1 MNKEVRK
8 VSEGISYR
16 FSYAPLLAALPLS
29 LCSIPLLVCIPYPSA
44 EPHYPLD
51 FLKRRIYKGQSF
63 LLSGPEARLYASSN
77 LAALHTLR
85 PQSLEF
91 FGTFVTTDSVKHK
104 SKGSKPR
111 KKQRKPRSGAT
122 PEQEQLPVATPAP
135 VPNPA
140 PVSNPTPAS
149 PPAPDP
155 IPAPAPAHATAQ
167 SPTQPTQSVT
177 TETTGLR
184 ARAKGVLKR
193 VLKIALYSTP
203 LWIVLA
209 FLLWRELTSSSWQAT
224 YFSRVASQATFKV
237 ESGPNPTPWFP
248 SFGPYDERLGYTRI
262 PAITENLT
270 KNGFQ
275 VISQTRLSPRLL
287 ELTSG
292 GIYPPFQEKTRA
304 GITILDRS
312 NTTIYSAYRP
322 ERVYDTFPTV
332 PKIIVDTLL
341 YIENREILDQ
351 THPTKNPA
359 VEWDRFGKA
368 ILEKAKQIF
377 LPELNAPGGSTIAT
391 QLEKYRHSK
400 EGRTSSARDK
410 LLQMLSAS
418 YRAYLYGRE
427 TVETRKLIVLQY
439 INSIPLAALRGYGEV
454 NGLGDGLWAWYG
466 ADFEEINA
474 KLRSLST
481 LSPDADVSPY
491 AEPYKQML
499 SLFIAHRRPSF
510 FLIAG
515 LKELDE
521 LTDTYIDLL
530 AKEGIVSSK
539 LQEACK
545 RIQLTLRRAAPKP
558 PAISFVQRKAANAI
572 RTRLLQLMNYP
583 QLYDLDQVDLTVK
596 STMDNEANEAV
607 TSVLKEIKDQESVKK
622 FGLSG
627 ARNLSKGD
635 PSKVIYSLTLY
646 ERVGKANLLRV
657 QTDNF
662 DNPFSINEGTRLDL
676 GSTAKLRTLTTYLDI
691 VGETFDRY
699 AQAAPAELKAELT
712 KKPDPITTF
721 VAQELL
727 QDSKLSLTDMLDK
740 ALQRRYSASP
750 GESFFTGGG
759 LHTFENFK
767 KEDNG
772 KNPSLQEAITH
783 SINLPFVRLMRD
795 ISRYYVHQLGINLS
809 SAGKDRKDP
818 MRMHF
823 LRKFA
828 DQEGSYFQKQFYV
841 KYRGKKPHE
850 LLSEMIKST
859 RASAKHAAVMFR
871 YVRPNDSVEGMA
883 AFLRDTIQNA
893 NVSLGLVDKWY
904 DDFAPGKFNLNDQG
918 YLARVHPLELWLVK
932 FLQDNPSIGIEKAL
946 AASKDERQQVYE
958 WLFKTPH
965 TRAQDI
971 RIRSLVEVESFL
983 QIHKQWKKV
992 GYPFNSMVPSLAS
1005 AIGSSGD
1012 RPVALAELVG
1022 IILND
1027 GMRYPLVRLD
1037 ELHFAAETPYETRL
1051 QRSDTA
1057 QGERVLKVEVAR
1069 ALKRAMRDVVES
1081 GTARRVFKTF
1091 VRSDKK
1097 PYTIGGKTGT
1107 GDHRHETF
1115 GPGGHLISSRVVNR
1129 TATFAFYVGDRFFGV
1144 ISAHVPGAEA
1154 AKFDFTSALAA
1165 ELLKILSSALVPM
1178 IERSGAELSPFDDDP
1193 PAATVTKPREI
1204 QPDDS
1209 KPEDAEVPSGSAS
1222 PAKPPQ
1228 SAAATD
1234 SRKQPA
1240 SSTAKTPK
1248 SAKRGEDGATQR
1260 TNRVAP
1266 QRQGVSA
1273 QNPVLE
1279 ELPLVLPPPG

>member
-1 MNKEVRK
+1 M
-8 VSEGISYR
+8 
-16 FSYAPLLAALPLS
+16 
-29 LCSIPLLVCIPYPSA
+29 
-44 EPHYPLD
+44 
-51 FLKRRIYKGQSF
+51 
-63 LLSGPEARLYASSN
+63 
-77 LAALHTLR
+77 
-85 PQSLEF
+85 
-91 FGTFVTTDSVKHK
+91 TTDFVKHK
-104 SKGSKPR
+104 KKRSKPR
-111 KKQRKPRSGAT
+111 NKAKKPLSDAVPG
-122 PEQEQLPVATPAP
+122 QEPPSV
-135 VPNPA
+135 
-140 PVSNPTPAS
+140 PTPT
-149 PPAPDP
+149 PPSEPVLEALTPP
-155 IPAPAPAHATAQ
+155 LTAARFA
-167 SPTQPTQSVT
+167 
-177 TETTGLR
+177 GLR
-184 ARAKGVLKR
+184 LSAKSVLKR
-193 VLKIALYSTP
+193 ALKIGFYSIP
-203 LWIVLA
+203 LWIVVA
-209 FLLWRELTSSSWQAT
+209 FLAWRELTTSSWQAT
-224 YFSRVASQATFKV
+224 YFSRVVSEATFKV

-262 PAITENLT
+262 PAITESLT

-275 VISQTRLSPRLL
+275 IASQTRLAPRLL
-287 ELTSG
+287 ELTAG
-292 GIYPPFQEKTRA
+292 GIYPPFPEKTRA

-322 ERVYDTFPTV
+322 ERVYDTFGAL
-332 PKIIVDTLL
+332 PKIVIDTLL

-368 ILEKAKQIF
+368 ILEKVKQIF
-377 LPELNAPGGSTIAT
+377 VPDLNAPGGSTIAT

-418 YRAYLYGRE
+418 YRAYLYGKE
-427 TVETRKLIVLQY
+427 TIETRKSIVLQY

-466 ADFEEINA
+466 ADFDEINA
-474 KLRSLST
+474 KLRALST
-481 LSPDADVSPY
+481 LPSDADVTPY

-521 LTDTYIDLL
+521 LTDTYVDLL
-530 AKEGIVSSK
+530 AKEGIIPSK

-545 RIQLTLRRAAPKP
+545 KVQLTLRRAAPKAP
-558 PAISFVQRKAANAI
+558 PISFVQRKAANAI

-607 TSVLKEIKDQESVKK
+607 TSVLREIKDQESVKK

-646 ERVGKANLLRV
+646 ERVGNANLLRV

-676 GSTAKLRTLTTYLDI
+676 GSTAKLRTLTTYLD
-691 VGETFDRY
+691 VVSETYDRF
-699 AQAAPAELKAELT
+699 AQKPPSDLKAELT
-712 KKPDPITTF
+712 NKPDPITAF
-721 VAQELL
+721 VVQEIL
-727 QDSKLSLTDMLDK
+727 QDAKLPLTELLDK

-772 KNPSLQEAITH
+772 KNPTLQEAITH

-795 ISRYYVHQLGINLS
+795 ISRYYIHQLGINLS
-809 SAGKDRKDP
+809 STGKDRKDP
-818 MRMHF
+818 VRMHF

-828 DQEGSYFQKQFYV
+828 DQEGSYFQKQFYL

-883 AFLRDTIQNA
+883 AFLRDNLPNA
-893 NVSLGLVDKWY
+893 NVSIGLVDKWY
-904 DDFAPGKFNLNDQG
+904 KDFAPGKFNLNDQG

-932 FLQDNPSIGIEKAL
+932 FLQDNPSIGIDKAL
-946 AASKDERQQVYE
+946 AASKDERQEVYE

-965 TRAQDI
+965 ARAQDI

-1012 RPVALAELVG
+1012 RPVALAELMG

-1027 GMRYPLVRLD
+1027 GMRYPLIRLD

-1051 QRSDTA
+1051 RRSDTA

-1069 ALKRAMRDVVES
+1069 ALKRAMKDVVES
-1081 GTARRVFKTF
+1081 GTARRVFNTF
-1091 VRSDKK
+1091 VRSDKR

-1107 GDHRHETF
+1107 GDHRYETY

-1165 ELLKILSSALVPM
+1165 ELLKILSPALVPM
-1178 IERSGAELSPFDDDP
+1178 IEQSGAELSPFSEDP
-1193 PAATVTKPREI
+1193 PAALLTKT
-1204 QPDDS
+1204 
-1209 KPEDAEVPSGSAS
+1209 KTALPETQKKTGPKEEP
-1222 PAKPPQ
+1222 
-1228 SAAATD
+1228 
-1234 SRKQPA
+1234 
-1240 SSTAKTPK
+1240 SSTAHQSATKSKTKTTASKASTPASK
-1248 SAKRGEDGATQR
+1248 KTSPPAKKEGASAKE
-1260 TNRVAP
+1260 
-1266 QRQGVSA
+1266 
-1273 QNPVLE
+1273 NPNTTGPPEKSPITKESTSKEV
-1279 ELPLVLPPPG
+1279 PLVLPPPA